1 MIATHR
7 LRRYTALAFAGAL
20 VFTAGA
26 APAHAAGDD
35 PAAVLVQVA
44 GEVRVQRAGQASDFA
59 GTVGLHLLD
68 GDRIAVGPGGRAVVL
83 YSTGRMETATASLV
97 IQRPAGTQS
106 SPLFAST
113 VRTLVE
119 VATTDARSQPN
130 RQGMIRPVAGEP
142 VAIAPRNRVTLL
154 DPRPTFAWFAV
165 AGIDE
170 YLVQLRRSDGVCGDA
185 TLPPASRPAHCL
197 PRRFAAGRDTTW
209 TLPDSEPPLVPGA
222 SYEWVV
228 GARGIGRVGT
238 AMQFRI
244 IDPDAYASLAAALHA
259 ITDGGLDPAGDGAFL
274 AAVAYHAAGLL
285 YEADALLARLAAAG
299 ATGATF
305 HNLRGE
311 VFDALG
317 RLEDAGREFERAG
330 AGGTP

>member
-1 MIATHR
+1 MIATPR
-7 LRRYTALAFAGAL
+7 LGRYTSLAFAGAL
-20 VFTAGA
+20 IFTGGA

-44 GEVRVQRAGQASDFA
+44 GEVRVQRAGQGADAA
-59 GTVGLHLLD
+59 GTVGMHLRD
-68 GDRIAVGPGGRAVVL
+68 GDRIAVRPGGRAVVL
-83 YSTGRMETATASLV
+83 YSTGRMETATAALV

-142 VAIAPRNRVTLL
+142 VAIAPRNRVTIL
-154 DPRPTFAWFAV
+154 DPRPSFAWFAV
-165 AGIDE
+165 SGIDE

-185 TLPPASRPAHCL
+185 TLPAADRPAHCL
-197 PRRFAAGRDTTW
+197 PRRFVAGLDTTW
-209 TLPDSEPPLVPGA
+209 TLPDAEPPLVPGA

-238 AMQFRI
+238 AMHFRVI
-244 IDPDAYASLAAALHA
+244 GPDAYAALAAALHA
-259 ITDGGLDPAGDGAFL
+259 ITDGGLDPAGDGLFL
-274 AAVAYHAAGLL
+274 AAVAYRDAGLF
-285 YEADALLARLAAAG
+285 YEAEAALERLAAAG
-299 ATGATF
+299 AAGAAF
-305 HNLRGE
+305 HSLRGE

-317 RLEDAGREFERAG
+317 RLDEAEREFARAG
-330 AGGTP
+330 AGGAP